1 MTKLFTEKK
10 AEADSKP
17 VSTNTTTKNT
27 LGRTKVKSL
36 SDISQSAD
44 NLHDTVILKILN
56 FTFKIIE
63 LSLFSLAIGR

>member
-10 AEADSKP
+10 AEADSIP

-44 NLHDTVILKILN
+44 NLHDIVILKILN
-56 FTFKIIE
+56 FAFKIIE